1 MALGNAVCHICG
13 WTSGTTEACFS
24 QCPSCKHYSLTW
36 TYLPDNSTV
45 SSSPSYSSSSSSSS
59 SSGASSEDTKGA
71 VLIVVVVAAAIAIAS
86 LAFFPGLLVT
96 MLFGTGTLWSW
107 IWGVLISLVVFVCCG
122 GDWKKYLVVD
132 ACVIVICALLCWM
145 IDSFEPF
152 SYVFKVIGPFGK

>member
-1 MALGNAVCHICG
+1 MENYVCSKCG
-13 WTSGTTEACFS
+13 W
-24 QCPSCKHYSLTW
+24 
-36 TYLPDNSTV
+36 
-45 SSSPSYSSSSSSSS
+45 
-59 SSGASSEDTKGA
+59 SSGPVKPNSSFWTCPVCGSMTTSNHLGVTAEEKAENKSTDQLMLLFLALAALVCG
-71 VLIVVVVAAAIAIAS
+71 VV

-122 GDWKKYLVVD
+122 ADWKKYLVVD
-132 ACVIVICALLCWM
+132 AVVIVICALLCWM